1 MICMWKKKEY
11 WLNKQRLY
19 RIKKYVRFYSF
30 QKKYSKTKKNWG
42 VNTRENIIA
51 LSALN
56 YEQCNGVKINNN
68 EELYLNALTKLM
80 AFEIDCHAIYKRKED
95 GFLKEQNNFEQLFEY
110 IDQNDIKIIVD
121 FHIVNGKDDC
131 IFFLKKSSN
140 YFDSKYDWI
149 NELFQYSFEFK
160 YKDDSIANVVKNI
173 YCEKK
178 DIVEKIAEKKEIAY
192 ISVGINKKYLDY
204 KHRAEFIKL
213 YNTLY
218 QTINMLKYIDWSAK
232 QIKVYRLWQAAIHKP
247 QDKVELIDRY
257 SFENGSLLNVCT
269 YGMKIE
275 KVRLHQTI
283 DNKTAEFK
291 KNISNEEKNTYA
303 FLTNRL
309 IEILFEREW
318 IEGNE
323 YKSGI
328 MGAPIIIYENI
339 KETYPIGLP
348 KASQI
353 DGIYFSSQLYAD
365 KKEEAKKF
373 DYVIFNR
380 YTDSRLHVE
389 YEKMD
394 YADFGRVKNDDGNPA
409 KKIMI
414 PRYYKRLLGYLDYP
428 LRMIREEEYNNI
440 LKKIE
445 SNEEKN
451 LLKKSYEKINGEIF
465 YKIKDSCMVDEKDS
479 LKKVIEIEKKLGLY
493 NEIEILKTPKLKIEK
508 RSIVKKLKYKWDKI
522 RINLLKKVIG
532 KSEYLLKAEWT
543 SETDDRNNIARLSD
557 DMMSLLGV
565 SENDKILVKFGK
577 QQVVLRV
584 LEDDN
589 LTNYQIGIPASA
601 RKRLNMNSVNDI
613 VVVHRDMVHIFW
625 RHSEEQTIAIL
636 GTVLAVFQVT
646 NIIWLDVLLC
656 IIITPLIMYFVL
668 NEERVKVK

>member
-1 MICMWKKKEY
+1 
-11 WLNKQRLY
+11 
-19 RIKKYVRFYSF
+19 
-30 QKKYSKTKKNWG
+30 
-42 VNTRENIIA
+42 
-51 LSALN
+51 
-56 YEQCNGVKINNN
+56 
-68 EELYLNALTKLM
+68 
-80 AFEIDCHAIYKRKED
+80 
-95 GFLKEQNNFEQLFEY
+95 
-110 IDQNDIKIIVD
+110 
-121 FHIVNGKDDC
+121 
-131 IFFLKKSSN
+131 
-140 YFDSKYDWI
+140 
-149 NELFQYSFEFK
+149 
-160 YKDDSIANVVKNI
+160 
-173 YCEKK
+173 
-178 DIVEKIAEKKEIAY
+178 
-192 ISVGINKKYLDY
+192 
-204 KHRAEFIKL
+204 
-213 YNTLY
+213 
-218 QTINMLKYIDWSAK
+218 
-232 QIKVYRLWQAAIHKP
+232 
-247 QDKVELIDRY
+247 
-257 SFENGSLLNVCT
+257 
-269 YGMKIE
+269 
-275 KVRLHQTI
+275 
-283 DNKTAEFK
+283 
-291 KNISNEEKNTYA
+291 
-303 FLTNRL
+303 
-309 IEILFEREW
+309 
-318 IEGNE
+318 
-323 YKSGI
+323 